1 MACIFGV
8 TLHSD
13 DLPQRIVPNDVVVIF
28 THPFVVATPAVA
40 VVAAVRGCC
49 APARA
54 DDESADARA
63 EDEEVQ
69 TAAAAA
75 GAAIVLSSPV
85 PAAPTRPLSPA
96 APPPSALAASC

>member
-1 MACIFGV
+1 MARIFGV

-28 THPFVVATPAVA
+28 THPFVVETPAVA

-54 DDESADARA
+54 DDESAAARA
-63 EDEEVQ
+63 GDEEVQ
-69 TAAAAA
+69 TAAAA
-75 GAAIVLSSPV
+75 GAAIVPLSPV